1 MPKQRLNLLFS
12 RKSGIL
18 VTVTVGV
25 NHEAS
30 PAKLADKLSTR
41 IGVMTRIVVYRRIN
55 VANAGHLLL
64 DFLLKGRSIQQ
75 TYSPR
80 LPSATHHQYKI
91 RLSSSNGGGA
101 RCHIAGPAVL
111 VQTLTGKPFTSLDY
125 FKTGLRREKFD
136 LG

>member
-25 NHEAS
+25 NQEAS

-41 IGVMTRIVVYRRIN
+41 IGVMTRIIVYSRIN

-64 DFLLKGRSIQQ
+64 DFLLKGRSNNNRSRRNTCALDADLLRVRQ
-75 TYSPR
+75 
-80 LPSATHHQYKI
+80 
-91 RLSSSNGGGA
+91 N
-101 RCHIAGPAVL
+101 RCEP
-111 VQTLTGKPFTSLDY
+111 
-125 FKTGLRREKFD
+125 
-136 LG
+136 

>member
-1 MPKQRLNLLFS
+1 MPKHRLNLLFS

-41 IGVMTRIVVYRRIN
+41 IGVMTRIVVYSRIN

-64 DFLLKGRSIQQ
+64 DFLLKGRSNSNQSWRN
-75 TYSPR
+75 TCA
-80 LPSATHHQYKI
+80 LSADST
-91 RLSSSNGGGA
+91 N
-101 RCHIAGPAVL
+101 V
-111 VQTLTGKPFTSLDY
+111 
-125 FKTGLRREKFD
+125 
-136 LG
+136 

>member
-1 MPKQRLNLLFS
+1 MAEHNIVRSAPPDRIEIVQKARAFNKIRKGTFAPRSYIGIMPKQRLNLLFS

-41 IGVMTRIVVYRRIN
+41 VGVMTRIVVYSRIN

-64 DFLLKGRSIQQ
+64 DFLLKGSIKQQ
-75 TYSPR
+75 SE
-80 LPSATHHQYKI
+80 LAQHM
-91 RLSSSNGGGA
+91 LA
-101 RCHIAGPAVL
+101 W
-111 VQTLTGKPFTSLDY
+111 
-125 FKTGLRREKFD
+125 RRFN
-136 LG
+136 

>member
-25 NHEAS
+25 NQEAS

-41 IGVMTRIVVYRRIN
+41 IGVMTRIVVYSRIN

-64 DFLLKGRSIQQ
+64 DFLLKGDQ
-75 TYSPR
+75 TTIRAGATWRRFNKRIAPACRRRHTANIKSDFHPR
-80 LPSATHHQYKI
+80 TAEARAT
-91 RLSSSNGGGA
+91 
-101 RCHIAGPAVL
+101 
-111 VQTLTGKPFTSLDY
+111 T
-125 FKTGLRREKFD
+125 
-136 LG
+136 

>member
-41 IGVMTRIVVYRRIN
+41 VGVMTRIVVYSRIN

-64 DFLLKGRSIQQ
+64 DFLLKGSIKQQ
-75 TYSPR
+75 SELAQHMLAWRRFNKRIAPACRRRHSTNIKADFHPR
-80 LPSATHHQYKI
+80 TAEARAAT
-91 RLSSSNGGGA
+91 
-101 RCHIAGPAVL
+101 
-111 VQTLTGKPFTSLDY
+111 
-125 FKTGLRREKFD
+125 
-136 LG
+136 

>member
-1 MPKQRLNLLFS
+1 
-12 RKSGIL
+12 
-18 VTVTVGV
+18 V

-41 IGVMTRIVVYRRIN
+41 IGVMTRIVVYSRIN

-64 DFLLKGRSIQQ
+64 DFLLKGRSNNNQSWRNTCSLAPIQQ